1 MTKYFPPVSKLC
13 QAMGTT
19 PSELQEDGK
28 IIGVPA
34 NLLRHLIKCA
44 LANVEIDPEIYR
56 AQNEDLRAQRQ
67 AKALETHYKETGYF
81 EGRVLPTPFDQDY
94 YCRRYKDVFN
104 AIRAKK
110 LGSAIQHYYD
120 QGIDEF
126 RAPSQALERPIAD
139 WAKVLETAEK
149 TLSSWAVR

>member
-28 IIGVPA
+28 IIGVPS

-44 LANVEIDPEIYR
+44 LVNVEIDPEIYR
-56 AQNEDLRAQRQ
+56 AQNEDLRAQKQ
-67 AKALETHYKETGYF
+67 PKALETHYKETGYF

-104 AIRAKK
+104 AIRTKK

-126 RAPSQALERPIAD
+126 RVPRRDLEQAIAE

-149 TLSSWAVR
+149 AHVS